1 MRTLSHFGIPT
12 TVKPAEAAYIE
23 PLKVYVTDYGKSA
36 NKLEFLYF
44 EPDSP
49 MHELMKTRAHVA
61 YDVPCLKCE
70 PGGCEGFARAP
81 RLRRHDHRL
90 CRGGGHRHRTYRA
103 PLITGRCVC
112 RCGRTV
118 SFTVRPLRFAVVCR
132 LRDV

>member
-12 TVKPAEAAYIE
+12 AVKPAEAAYIE
-23 PLKVYVTDYGKSA
+23 PLKGYVTDYGKSA

-70 PGGCEGFARAP
+70 LEGAKVLLEPLDCGDMTIAFVEEEGIAIE
-81 RLRRHDHRL
+81 LIERH
-90 CRGGGHRHRTYRA
+90 
-103 PLITGRCVC
+103 
-112 RCGRTV
+112 
-118 SFTVRPLRFAVVCR
+118 
-132 LRDV
+132 

>member
-1 MRTLSHFGIPT
+1 M
-12 TVKPAEAAYIE
+12 KPAEAAYIE

-70 PGGCEGFARAP
+70 LEGAKVLLEPLDCGDMTIAFVEEEGIAIE
-81 RLRRHDHRL
+81 LIERHK
-90 CRGGGHRHRTYRA
+90 YRA
-103 PLITGRCVC
+103 LCF

-118 SFTVRPLRFAVVCR
+118 SEIVRPLCFAVVCR
-132 LRDV
+132 LRDAYIKREHGF